1 MEHVIF
7 RGRLA
12 LFTMVAAAISMP
24 LICAAQPSASIAR
37 LGYLTPIAQPAREEV
52 FRQELR
58 RLGYVEGKN
67 IAIEYRSANG
77 RFELLPD
84 LATELAGLK
93 VDVIVAVV
101 TQAAVAA
108 KKSTGI
114 IPIVMIGVSDPVQS
128 GLVASLGRP
137 GANITGTSALTA
149 QLVGKQLELL
159 REALPKTSRVAALW
173 NPANSVFQK
182 QQADE
187 AKASAM
193 GLGIRLSFFEARTG
207 DELDRTFA
215 EIAKQKM
222 NALIV
227 LGDPVLYAH
236 ASRIANLAARYRI
249 PAVAGTREFAN
260 VGGLLTYGPAFS
272 DNYRRAATYVD
283 KILKGTK
290 PADLPVEQPTT
301 FELVINA
308 RTAKALGITIPDSLV
323 MRADQVMK

>member
-1 MEHVIF
+1 MELMIF
-7 RGRLA
+7 QWRRM
-12 LFTMVAAAISMP
+12 LFTVIAAAVSMP
-24 LICAAQPSASIAR
+24 SICGAQQPATIAR
-37 LGYLTPIAQPAREEV
+37 IGYLTPISQPAREDA

-77 RFELLPD
+77 RFELLPQ
-84 LATELAGLK
+84 LAAELAGLK
-93 VDVIVAVV
+93 PDVIVAVV

-108 KKSTGI
+108 KQATAT
-114 IPIVMIGVSDPVQS
+114 IPIVMIAVSDPVQS

-137 GANITGTSALTA
+137 GGNITGTSALTA

-159 REALPKTSRVAALW
+159 REMLPKASRVAALW
-173 NPANSVFQK
+173 NPANAVFQK

-187 AKASAM
+187 AKASATR
-193 GLGIRLSFFEARTG
+193 LGIRLSFFEVRTG
-207 DELDRTFA
+207 DELDPVFA

-236 ASRIANLAARYRI
+236 ASRIGNLAARYRI
-249 PAVAGTREFAN
+249 PAVAGAREYIN
-260 VGGLLTYGPAFS
+260 VGGLMAYGPTFT
-272 DNYRRAATYVD
+272 DNYRRAATYID

-308 RTAKALGITIPDSLV
+308 RTAKSLGIAVPNSLV
-323 MRADQVMK
+323 MRADEIMK

>member
-1 MEHVIF
+1 MERIF
-7 RGRLA
+7 RWRLT
-12 LFTMVAAAISMP
+12 LFTMVAAIFSIP
-24 LICAAQPSASIAR
+24 SICAAQQPAKVAR
-37 LGYLTPIAQPAREEV
+37 LGYLTPIDQPAREDV

-77 RFELLPD
+77 RFELLPH
-84 LATELAGLK
+84 LAAELASLK

-108 KKSTGI
+108 KQSTAT
-114 IPIVMIGVSDPVQS
+114 IPIVMIAVSDPVQS

-159 REALPKTSRVAALW
+159 REMLPKASRVAALW

-187 AKASAM
+187 AKASAT
-193 GLGIRLSFFEARTG
+193 GLGIRLSFFEVRTG

-227 LGDPVLYAH
+227 LGDPVLYSH
-236 ASRIANLAARYRI
+236 ASRIGKLAANYRI
-249 PAVAGTREFAN
+249 PAVAGAREYIN
-260 VGGLLTYGPAFS
+260 VGGLMAYGPTFT

-308 RTAKALGITIPDSLV
+308 RTAKSMGITIPNSLV
-323 MRADQVMK
+323 MRADEIVK

>member
-1 MEHVIF
+1 M
-7 RGRLA
+7 
-12 LFTMVAAAISMP
+12 LFSVVAVVISMP
-24 LICAAQPSASIAR
+24 SICGAQQPTTIAR
-37 LGYLTPIAQPAREEV
+37 IGYLTPTSQPAREDV
-52 FRQELR
+52 FRQELQ

-77 RFELLPD
+77 RFELLPQ
-84 LATELAGLK
+84 LAAELAALK
-93 VDVIVAVV
+93 VDAIVAVV

-108 KKSTGI
+108 KQSTAT
-114 IPIVMIGVSDPVQS
+114 IPIVMIAVSDPVQS

-159 REALPKTSRVAALW
+159 REMLPKASGVAALW
-173 NPANSVFQK
+173 NPANTVFQK

-187 AKASAM
+187 AKASATR
-193 GLGIRLSFFEARTG
+193 LGIRLSFFEVRTG
-207 DELDRTFA
+207 DELDPVFA

-236 ASRIANLAARYRI
+236 ASRIGNLAARHRI
-249 PAVAGTREFAN
+249 PAVAGAREYIN
-260 VGGLLTYGPAFS
+260 VGGLVAYGPTFT

-308 RTAKALGITIPDSLV
+308 RTAKSLGITIPNSLV
-323 MRADQVMK
+323 MRADEIIK